1 MNIPVLFCHAR
12 SNYKKVPGF
21 DVYDLERDALNYTGS
36 SPAIFHPPCR
46 LWSRLKGL
54 STAPVYEKYFALA
67 SIDYVRSFG
76 GIVEHPY
83 DSALWKEVGVLKVG
97 VKDKFGGFFIV
108 IDQFN
113 FGYYT
118 RKRTGLYI
126 VGCEYKDIPQYDL
139 RFELSSRKFSNLTTK
154 QRSESTI
161 DFILWLKKIILI
173 INEQKKH
180 EKICKG

>member
-1 MNIPVLFCHAR
+1 MDIPVLFCHTR

-21 DVYDLERDALNYTGS
+21 DVYDLKRDALSYPGS
-36 SPAIFHPPCR
+36 APAIFHPPCR

-54 STAPVYEKYFALA
+54 STAPVEEKNFALA

-83 DSALWKEVGVLKVG
+83 DSGLWKYFNINKVG
-97 VKDKFGGFFIV
+97 VSDSFGGFWVV

-126 VGCEYKDIPQYDL
+126 VGIDYKDLPAYPL
-139 RFELSSRKFSNLTTK
+139 RFECSTRKFQNLTTR

-161 DFILWLKKIILI
+161 DFILWLKEIIVLI
-173 INEQKKH
+173 NKRKNNM
-180 EKICKG
+180 